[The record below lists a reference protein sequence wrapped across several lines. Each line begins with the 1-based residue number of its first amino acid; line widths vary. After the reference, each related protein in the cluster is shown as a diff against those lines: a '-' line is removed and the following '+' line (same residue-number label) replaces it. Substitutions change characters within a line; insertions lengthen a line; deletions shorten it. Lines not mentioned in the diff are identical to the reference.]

1 MSERLSH
8 RDLAGVLA
16 GVRELHGFEAGTNLP
31 RRMIKITR
39 ELVPCEA
46 VTYGKLTDDGSA
58 ETRQYRFLQQ
68 PVMEKFDT
76 HLPALVA
83 NIHEHPLFSPLM
95 EQSERAHKISD
106 FVAPRQFSKSRLYR
120 EFYRHLGLRH
130 QMIGVLPRLPEA
142 RVFLMLNRC
151 GRDFSERDRLV
162 MDHLLPHFRHAQNHA
177 WAQAHIQ
184 HRGPGLKTG
193 LSPVEPELIDLT
205 PALAIRQITPR
216 ANGWLHKYFP
226 GGGKG
231 DGLPETLARWIKCH
245 SWNHTPGEEALHPP
259 HSMVVKT
266 AAGHLDVT
274 CLHHPDDSAQ
284 LMLKEMPATP
294 AASPL
299 PPGVHLTL
307 REQEVYHWMCEGKT
321 YPETAVIL
329 GMKPRTVHKH
339 VERIFRKL
347 GVENRLQ
354 AERLGWEG

>member
-68 PVMEKFDT
+68 PLMEKFGT

-95 EQSERAHKISD
+95 EQSERPHKISD

-151 GRDFSERDRLV
+151 GRDFSERDRRRVISTTPTLPSLV
-162 MDHLLPHFRHAQNHA
+162 SRKSAAKFGPQIFLRSEGLVV
-177 WAQAHIQ
+177 QAKCI
-184 HRGPGLKTG
+184 GP
-193 LSPVEPELIDLT
+193 S
-205 PALAIRQITPR
+205 
-216 ANGWLHKYFP
+216 
-226 GGGKG
+226 
-231 DGLPETLARWIKCH
+231 
-245 SWNHTPGEEALHPP
+245 
-259 HSMVVKT
+259 
-266 AAGHLDVT
+266 
-274 CLHHPDDSAQ
+274 
-284 LMLKEMPATP
+284 
-294 AASPL
+294 
-299 PPGVHLTL
+299 L
-307 REQEVYHWMCEGKT
+307 RSG
-321 YPETAVIL
+321 
-329 GMKPRTVHKH
+329 
-339 VERIFRKL
+339 
-347 GVENRLQ
+347 
-354 AERLGWEG
+354 